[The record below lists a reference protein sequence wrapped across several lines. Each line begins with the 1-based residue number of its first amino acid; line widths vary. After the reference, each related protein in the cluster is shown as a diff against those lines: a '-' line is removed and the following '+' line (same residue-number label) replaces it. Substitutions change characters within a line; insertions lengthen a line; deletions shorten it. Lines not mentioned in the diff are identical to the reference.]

1 MKHFIKATE
10 IWEFNS
16 DKTKLVLSKGI
27 YENIKEFEEKSHEFS
42 FKYNEGLPGK
52 AWAQKHP
59 IVLNKLEG
67 SFFKRTDLANKINIT
82 AAIAVPIFAGEYL
95 QSVVVFLCGDSKE
108 HAGAIELWYANPDR
122 KKEMALVE
130 GYYGTME
137 EFEWISRNIKIMKNQ
152 GLPGKVWANK
162 MPLMMSNLGETATF
176 LRASKANKAGITTA
190 LAIPAWINEEDG
202 YVMTFLSGK
211 NTPIARRFEI
221 WLPSGDELTFVDGYS
236 IGDINLLELHK
247 NVKYKKNE
255 SILGR
260 AWETGHPI
268 LLNKSDMCGAPGEYD
283 AVLVLPVL
291 ENGFFKAGIVF
302 YY

>member
-16 DKTKLVLSKGI
+16 DKTELILTKGI
-27 YENIKEFEEKSHEFS
+27 YENIQEFQEESSHFT

-59 IVLNKLEG
+59 LVLTKLEG
-67 SFFKRTDLANKINIT
+67 SFFKRTELANKINIT
-82 AAIAVPIFAGEYL
+82 SAIAMPIFMGEYL
-95 QSVVVFLCGDSKE
+95 KSVVVFLCGDSDE
-108 HAGAIELWYANPDR
+108 HSGAIELWHANPDR
-122 KKEMALVE
+122 KNEMALVD

-137 EFEWISRNIKIMKNQ
+137 EFEWISRNIKIMKSQ

-162 MPLMMSNLGETATF
+162 MPLMMNNLGETATF
-176 LRASKANKAGITTA
+176 LRASKAKKAGITTA
-190 LAIPAWINEEDG
+190 LAIPTWIDEKDG

-221 WLPSGDELTFVDGYS
+221 WLPSGDELVFVDGYS
-236 IGDINLLELHK
+236 IGAIDLSEAHK
-247 NVKYKKNE
+247 NTKYKKNE

-260 AWETGHPI
+260 VWETGYPI
-268 LLNKSDMCGAPGEYD
+268 LSNESDMNEAPGEYD
-283 AVLVLPVL
+283 GVLTIPVL

>member
-16 DKTKLVLSKGI
+16 DKTELILSKGI
-27 YENIKEFEEKSHEFS
+27 YENIQEFEEKSVDFS

-67 SFFKRTDLANKINIT
+67 SFFKRIDLANKINIT
-82 AAIAVPIFAGEYL
+82 AAIAMPIFAGEYL
-95 QSVVVFLCGDSKE
+95 QSVVVFLCGDCEE
-108 HAGAIELWYANPDR
+108 HAGAIELWHANPDR

-137 EFEWISRNIKIMKNQ
+137 EFEWISRNIKIMKSQ
-152 GLPGKVWANK
+152 GLPGTVWNSK
-162 MPLMMSNLGETATF
+162 MPLMMNDLGKTATF
-176 LRASKANKAGITTA
+176 MRASKASKAGITTA
-190 LAIPAWINEEDG
+190 LGIPAWIDEKDG

-221 WLPSGDELTFVDGYS
+221 WLPSEDGLVFDDGYS
-236 IGDINLLELHK
+236 IGDIDLPEVHK
-247 NVKYKKNE
+247 DTKYKKNE

-260 AWETGHPI
+260 VWETGHPI
-268 LLNKSDMCGAPGEYD
+268 LTNKSDMSAAPGEYD
-283 AVLVLPVL
+283 AVLVLPIL
-291 ENGFFKAGIVF
+291 QYGFFKAAIVF

>member
-16 DKTKLVLSKGI
+16 DKTELVLSKGI
-27 YENIKEFEEKSHEFS
+27 YQDIKEFEEKSVDFS

-52 AWAQKHP
+52 AWAKKHP

-82 AAIAVPIFAGEYL
+82 SAIAMPIFAGEYL
-95 QSVVVFLCGDSKE
+95 QSVVVFLCGDSE
-108 HAGAIELWYANPDR
+108 DHAGAIELWHANPDR
-122 KKEMALVE
+122 RKEMALVE

-137 EFEWISRNIKIMKNQ
+137 EFEWISRNVKIMKNQ
-152 GLPGKVWANK
+152 GLPGKVWAEK
-162 MPLMMSNLGETATF
+162 MPLMMSDLGKTATF
-176 LRASKANKAGITTA
+176 MRATKAAKAGITTA

-221 WLPSGDELTFVDGYS
+221 WLPSNDELYFKDGYS
-236 IGDINLLELHK
+236 IGDIDLPEVHK
-247 NVKYKKNE
+247 DTKYKKNE

-260 AWETGHPI
+260 VWETGHPI
-268 LLNKSDMCGAPGEYD
+268 LLDKSDMSSAPGEYD
-283 AVLVLPVL
+283 AVLALPIL

>member
-10 IWEFNS
+10 IWEFNA
-16 DKTKLVLSKGI
+16 DKTELILTSGI
-27 YENIKEFEEKSHEFS
+27 YENCKEFEDVSHNFS

-59 IVLNKLEG
+59 IVLNKLQD
-67 SFFKRTDLANKINIT
+67 SFFKRTEVAT
-82 AAIAVPIFAGEYL
+82 AMNLTSAIAMPIFAGECL
-95 QSVVVFLCGDSKE
+95 QSVVVFLCGDNEE
-108 HAGAIELWYANPDR
+108 HSGAVELWHANPDR
-122 KKEMALVE
+122 TKEMALVE

-137 EFEWISRNIKIMKNQ
+137 DFEWISRNIKIMKSQ
-152 GLPGKVWANK
+152 GLPGTVWKTK
-162 MPLMMSNLGETATF
+162 MPYIMKNLGESATF
-176 LRASKANKAGITTA
+176 MRASKATKAGITTA

-221 WLPSGDELTFVDGYS
+221 WLPVNDKLVYSDGYS
-236 IGDINLLELHK
+236 IGDIDLPKVQKE
-247 NVKYKKNE
+247 VKYSKNE

-260 AWETGHPI
+260 VWETGHPI
-268 LLNKSDMCGAPGEYD
+268 LSEKSDMENAPGEYD
-283 AVLVLPVL
+283 AVLVIPIL
-291 ENGFFKAGIVF
+291 EAGIVKAEIVF